1 MARLLNDVEKDLA
14 SRGAAL
20 RNRRVR
26 EAASR
31 FQGSGPV
38 IFDGFF
44 KLGDDELDLVLAVAQ
59 KIMPRCVHSKI
70 DELPVVQ
77 PGALQMPIV
86 NTKAQ
91 GLDQVERREGGRAK
105 PGDATSIR
113 GNLRLV

>member
-1 MARLLNDVEKDLA
+1 MLRESASFRTENKVVVLLVMRP
-14 SRGAAL
+14 S
-20 RNRRVR
+20 V
-26 EAASR
+26 
-31 FQGSGPV
+31 
-38 IFDGFF
+38 GFGCLF
-44 KLGDDELDLVLAVAQ
+44 GKIEQVFALAVAQ

-77 PGALQMPIV
+77 AGALQMPIV

-105 PGDATSIR
+105 PRDATSIR